1 MSKPLAELDAFLGAN
16 SDVELVYIMLTDPVG
31 VSRGKGLR
39 PHELK
44 AVYENGRAFPASIVS
59 LTVLGEDVEEAGL
72 LWDIGDQDC
81 FAFPIPGTLKR
92 SPWLAKTGQVLLSF
106 GPDSG
111 PVAVADPRLRL
122 ANIAERMKG
131 DG

>member
-1 MSKPLAELDAFLGAN
+1 MTQTAELDAFLAAN
-16 SDVELVYIMLTDPVG
+16 SDLELIYIMLTDPVG

-44 AVYENGRAFPASIVS
+44 SVYENGRAFPASIFS

-81 FAFPIPGTLKR
+81 FAFPI
-92 SPWLAKTGQVLLSF
+92 SPNTSTTRVFVSVKIFS
-106 GPDSG
+106 P
-111 PVAVADPRLRL
+111 
-122 ANIAERMKG
+122 ANIA
-131 DG
+131 